1 MNDPR
6 QIRIDELKQE
16 IAQWERVHEHELRG
30 LRDDNSRFVGAV
42 TKSAKIVWLLS
53 MPSYVWAV
61 MWTWA
66 MTAARPLVDQI
77 AFVALTIVLLTGAT
91 SGAARA
97 SAFLAHFWF
106 RSNVAREQMATF
118 YTSLCAAMF
127 VFCWVVMLCRW

>member
-6 QIRIDELKQE
+6 QRRIDELKQE
-16 IAQWERVHEHELRG
+16 IADWERVHEHELRG
-30 LRDDNSRFVGAV
+30 LRDNNTRFVQAV

-53 MPSYVWAV
+53 VPSYVWTI
-61 MWTWA
+61 MWTLA
-66 MTAARPLVDQI
+66 MTAARPLLDQI
-77 AFVALTIVLLTGAT
+77 AFVALAIVLLTGAT

-97 SAFLAHFWF
+97 SAFLSHLWF
-106 RSNVAREQMATF
+106 RNNRERERMATF